1 MKKPVNKSILI
12 GNGININFG
21 GNAYTNN
28 YIIKR
33 ILFNAYA
40 NRYDPLFNNE
50 ISGNDIA
57 FIFKKLA
64 IWANDISGGKYDA
77 LIPDD
82 EKPILEDFKRRY
94 NWKLSHYYEVGL
106 EDWLFI
112 LHVYFLK
119 YPGTA
124 DNWSAAKQCFERMM
138 LDAIWNDGDI
148 QKLYKTMGKPVKRWL
163 LEFSKI
169 FTLNY
174 DNNIENLIKHQH
186 PVFHLHGDFCTPA
199 NSENPQ
205 TVMGYIRGNCGKNVV
220 VPKFEHCFCNAL
232 FDFDG
237 KHKYDIAYA
246 FEKSAEVL
254 QNLEKSD
261 TPPRGLPAQIED
273 LLLLHK
279 EHPELNFGSN
289 YHFTE
294 FRELTGELHIIGM
307 SPNNDSHIFKLID
320 ESNIENIVFY
330 YHSECEAKIKLPIHQ
345 KVEYRSAKELWKRLD
360 ASPKQYNCNYPIPM
374 SEKVKKLFEVFNL
387 LSGDSVSEDEI
398 IKCANTIP
406 KFKKDELCKEVMDE
420 MKTQQELGAPI
431 DEEDQQRQFREI
443 SRIALRNGVLP
454 SALYLHVI
462 MSMNASKE

>member
-28 YIIKR
+28 YINKR
-33 ILFNAYA
+33 IRFNARG
-40 NRYDPLFNNE
+40 NRYAPLFNGE
-50 ISGNDIA
+50 ISGDDIA
-57 FIFKKLA
+57 NIFGKLA
-64 IWANDISGGKYDA
+64 IWANNISDGKYDA
-77 LIPDD
+77 IIPED
-82 EKPILEDFKRRY
+82 EKFILEDFKRRY

-112 LHVYFLK
+112 LRVYFLQNSDI
-119 YPGTA
+119 A
-124 DNWSAAKQCFERMM
+124 ENWSSAKQGFERMM

-163 LEFSKI
+163 LEFSNV

-174 DNNIENLIKHQH
+174 DNNIENLIKR
-186 PVFHLHGDFCTPA
+186 PVFHLHGDFSTPA

-205 TVMGYIRGNCGKNVV
+205 TLVGCIRCKRGESVI
-220 VPKFEHCFCNAL
+220 VPQFEHCFCNAL
-232 FDFDG
+232 FDYAG
-237 KHKYDIAYA
+237 EHKYKIACA
-246 FEKSAEVL
+246 FEKGAEGL
-254 QNLEKSD
+254 RALEKIGVS
-261 TPPRGLPAQIED
+261 PKFFPAPIEE

-279 EHPELNFGSN
+279 EHPELTFGSN

-294 FRELTGELHIIGM
+294 FKELTGALHIIGM

-330 YHSECEAKIKLPIHQ
+330 YHSDSEARIKLPIHQ
-345 KVEYRSAKELWKRLD
+345 KVEFRSAKELWRRLD
-360 ASPKQYNCNYPIPM
+360 ASPKQYNCNYPIPK
-374 SEKVKKLFEVFNL
+374 SEKVKDFFAAFNL
-387 LSGDSVSEDEI
+387 MSDDKVSEEEI
-398 IKCANTIP
+398 VKCANTIP
-406 KFKKDELCKEVMDE
+406 QFKAAELCKTAMDE
-420 MKTQQELGAPI
+420 MTAQQELGTPK
-431 DEEDQQRQFREI
+431 DKEEQQRQFREI

-462 MSMNASKE
+462 MGMNAN